1 MMRPGLVRPGPAA
14 NLSAAHQGAIDMRVL
29 FVLGIVAIGIRY
41 SFQGAFYILLFYLW
55 NAYFR
60 PESWVWSDV
69 ISQMRLSLTIGT
81 GLLVAT
87 LFSADRFRFGIGPLL
102 LFAFL
107 LQTVISTALS
117 PSTADLWPFWIEFAK
132 IIVVSY
138 LIFVLVNTEERLRL
152 TMIVIG
158 LSLSFEGGKQ
168 GWAQLVRNPGV
179 SNTNEW
185 PMLGDNN
192 GVAIGMLMLMAMLVA
207 LAQTAPRSL
216 QKGLAWFLGVGVMFR
231 AIFTYS
237 RGGFL
242 AATALALQYAARSKH
257 KISSVLVI
265 VALAWAI
272 SAVMPQHYW
281 DRISTVRTAAGTT
294 EASRIGYWWIG
305 LDMAQDRPFIGVGT
319 NAFMSMFDQYDPTF
333 GATGSGRDVHSS
345 WFGTLADL
353 GYPGLILLV
362 ILLLRVA
369 LVARRARK
377 AAKKRPDLHNIAVY
391 ATAFEAMVLVWCVG
405 GTFITLQYKEFIW
418 HVFALSMAADA
429 LVRERLA
436 APVPGTPPV
445 APEPVP
451 LTNVAAVNIPLK
463 LRRTSSDAPVTADE
477 ASVGGRR

>member
-1 MMRPGLVRPGPAA
+1 
-14 NLSAAHQGAIDMRVL
+14 MRVL

-41 SFQGAFYILLFYLW
+41 SFQGAFHVLLFYLW

-60 PESWVWSDV
+60 PESWVWSDLV
-69 ISQMRLSLTIGT
+69 SQLRLSLTIGS
-81 GLLVAT
+81 GLLLAT

-107 LQTVISTALS
+107 LQTVVSTALS

-192 GVAIGMLMLMAMLVA
+192 GVAVGMLMLMALLVA
-207 LAQTAPRSL
+207 LAQTAPNKL
-216 QKGLAWFLGVGVMFR
+216 QKWTAWFLGVGVMFR

-242 AATALALQYAARSKH
+242 SASALALQYALRSKH
-257 KISSVLVI
+257 KIGSVLVV
-265 VALAWAI
+265 VALATAI
-272 SAVMPQHYW
+272 SYVMPQDYW

-294 EASRIGYWWIG
+294 EANRIGYWWVG
-305 LDMAQDRPFIGVGT
+305 LNMAQERPFIGVGI
-319 NAFMSMFDQYDPTF
+319 NAFMSMFDRYDPTF
-333 GATGSGRDVHSS
+333 GATGTGRDIHSS

-353 GYPGLILLV
+353 GYPGLIILV
-362 ILLLRVA
+362 ILLLRVV

-377 AAKKRPDLHNIAVY
+377 AAKARADLHNLAVY
-391 ATAFEAMVLVWCVG
+391 TTAFEAMVLVWCVG

-418 HVFALSMAADA
+418 HVFAMSMAADA

-436 APVPGTPPV
+436 APVTAPAPETPPV
-445 APEPVP
+445 VPGPAP
-451 LTNVAAVNIPLK
+451 LANVTAVNIPPK
-463 LRRTSSDAPVTADE
+463 LRRT
-477 ASVGGRR
+477 